1 MDMSVSGKSCS
12 VAAIDTEHAV
22 SVSST
27 ARVFYT
33 ASMSSRT
40 DAEPVLQPTTCPF
53 MSDHQIYEDNRL
65 SIGLSR
71 YPTAT
76 GQLIA
81 HLGRSIRKT
90 DLFSLDYSTFSGIMH
105 TISEVAEVCR
115 QAYRVQR
122 CALVTEG
129 GDSINIVPLHGL
141 SNEWQAVTHDG
152 PKEFHEEYPGYITSK
167 DGPPMNES
175 FLDEI
180 CRQIQ
185 EASGITRPFNQT
197 FFGEKSDENLFSRIV
212 RGELPQRRI
221 WESEHHVAFLTPF
234 ANLTGMLFDSDSYSR
249 ERDSRCPKT
258 MLYCLTSCMSACYYH
273 Y

>member
-12 VAAIDTEHAV
+12 VAAIDTEHIV

-33 ASMSSRT
+33 ASMSSSM
-40 DAEPVLQPTTCPF
+40 DPEPVLQPATCPF
-53 MSDHQIYEDNRL
+53 MSDHQIYEDTRL

-71 YPTAT
+71 YPTTT

-81 HLGRSIRKT
+81 QLRQSIRKT
-90 DLFSLDYSTFSGIMH
+90 DLFSLDCRTFSGIMH
-105 TISEVAEVCR
+105 KISEVAEICR
-115 QAYRVQR
+115 QAYNVQR

-129 GDSINIVPLHGL
+129 GDSMAIVPLHGL
-141 SNEWQAVTHDG
+141 SDKWQAITHNG

-175 FLDEI
+175 MLDRV
-180 CRQIQ
+180 CWQIQ
-185 EASGITRPFNQT
+185 QVSGIARPFNHT
-197 FFGEKSDENLFSRIV
+197 FFGEKSDANLFARIV

-221 WESEHHVAFLTPF
+221 WESEHHIAFLTPF
-234 ANLTGMLFDSDSYSR
+234 ANLTGTLFKSNFSR
-249 ERDSRCPKT
+249 GSRT
-258 MLYCLTSCMSACYYH
+258 LGARNRW
-273 Y
+273 

>member
-40 DAEPVLQPTTCPF
+40 DPEFVLQPTTCPF
-53 MSDHQIYEDNRL
+53 MSDHQIYEDTRL

-81 HLGRSIRKT
+81 QLGQSIRKT
-90 DLFSLDYSTFSGIMH
+90 DLFSLDCGTFSRIMH
-105 TISEVAEVCR
+105 TISEVAAVCR
-115 QAYRVQR
+115 QAYNVQR

-129 GDSINIVPLHGL
+129 GDSIAIVPLHGL
-141 SNEWQAVTHDG
+141 SDQWQAITHGG
-152 PKEFHEEYPGYITSK
+152 PKEFHEEYPGYVSSK

-175 FLDEI
+175 NLDEV
-180 CRQIQ
+180 CRRIQ
-185 EASGITRPFNQT
+185 EASGIARPFNHT
-197 FFGEKSDENLFSRIV
+197 FFGEKSDVNLFARIV
-212 RGELPQRRI
+212 RGELSQRRI

-234 ANLTGMLFDSDSYSR
+234 ANTTGTLFNPHTFLAGAGLQVPETDAVFLAS
-249 ERDSRCPKT
+249 
-258 MLYCLTSCMSACYYH
+258 
-273 Y
+273 